1 MYTVVKKRELNP
13 TVTLMEIKA
22 PFIAAKAQ
30 PGQFLILRA
39 GEDDERVPFAIAKY
53 NRAAGTVSIIF
64 RAVGAT
70 TEKLSRLNE
79 GDSLA
84 DVVGPL
90 GTVTKTHGIKKACIV
105 TGGVGSA
112 IALPIVRKL
121 HEQDAEVT
129 LIVGF
134 RSKENIILVD
144 EFRDSSDKLYPMTD
158 DGSYGLYGNVCVQLK
173 KLIDE
178 GQRFDM
184 IFAVGP
190 LAMMKNVVDMARP
203 TGIPCTVS
211 MNPIM
216 IDGTGMCGGCRLSL
230 HRDGRTI
237 QSFACVEGPE
247 YNGYEVDFD
256 EAIFRSRMYLREE
269 AEAREAT
276 CNLFKKAVE

>member
-1 MYTVVKKRELNP
+1 MYTIVNKRELNP
-13 TVTLMEIKA
+13 TVTLMEIEA
-22 PFIAAKAQ
+22 PFVAAKAQ

-70 TEKLSRLNE
+70 TEKLSRLNT

-90 GTVTKTHGIKKACIV
+90 GAVAKTEGVKKACIV

-112 IALPIVRKL
+112 IALPIVRRL
-121 HEQDAEVT
+121 HEQDTEVT

-134 RSKENIILVD
+134 RSRENFILAD

-158 DGSYGLYGNVCVQLK
+158 DGSFGLYGNVCVQLK
-173 KLIDE
+173 KLIDAGE
-178 GQRFDM
+178 TYDLV
-184 IFAVGP
+184 FAVGP
-190 LAMMKNVVDMARP
+190 LQMMKNVVETVRP
-203 TGIPCTVS
+203 TGMPCTVS

-216 IDGTGMCGGCRLSL
+216 IDGTGMCGGCRLTL
-230 HRDGRTI
+230 HRDGKSI

-256 EAIFRSRMYLREE
+256 EAIIRSRMYLREE
-269 AEAREAT
+269 AAAREAV
-276 CNLFKKAVE
+276 CNLYKKAVE

>member
-1 MYTVVKKRELNP
+1 MYTIVQKRELNP

-30 PGQFLILRA
+30 PGQFVILRA

-53 NRAAGTVSIIF
+53 NRVAGTVSIIF

-70 TEKLSRLNE
+70 TEKLNRLRE
-79 GDSLA
+79 GDSVT
-84 DVVGPL
+84 DIVGPL
-90 GTVTKTHGIKKACIV
+90 GMITKTHGVKKACIV
-105 TGGVGSA
+105 AGGVASA

-134 RSKENIILVD
+134 RSKENFMLLD
-144 EFRDSSDKLYPMTD
+144 EFRDSSDRLYAMTD
-158 DGSYGLYGNVCVQLK
+158 DGSYGLYGSVSVQLQ
-173 KLIDE
+173 KLFDE
-178 GQRFDM
+178 GERFDLV
-184 IFAVGP
+184 FTVGP
-190 LAMMKNVVDMARP
+190 LTMMKNVVETVRP

-216 IDGTGMCGGCRLSL
+216 IDGTGMCGGCRITL
-230 HRDGRTI
+230 HRDGRDVT
-237 QSFACVEGPE
+237 SFACVEGPE

-256 EAIFRSRMYLREE
+256 EAICRGNMYRREE
-269 AEAREAT
+269 RLAREAT
-276 CNLFKKAVE
+276 CNLYKKAVD